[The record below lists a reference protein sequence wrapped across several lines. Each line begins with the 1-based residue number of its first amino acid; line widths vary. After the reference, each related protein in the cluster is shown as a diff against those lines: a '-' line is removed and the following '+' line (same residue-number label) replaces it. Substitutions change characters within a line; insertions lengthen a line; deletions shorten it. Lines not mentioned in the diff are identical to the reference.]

1 MSHRTVL
8 IRWRRYQT
16 ARLDDLIECLA
27 REARR
32 FPTKRRE
39 DDVRRLGAAMRTALQ
54 DYCDDISVGIEE
66 RVSHGVLLTMPDLAF
81 ERL

>member
-16 ARLDDLIECLA
+16 ARLDDLIEGLA

-32 FPTKRRE
+32 FPHKCRE
-39 DDVRRLGAAMRTALQ
+39 EDVRRLGAAMRAALQ
-54 DYCDDISVGIEE
+54 KYCDGIVVEIDGNVG
-66 RVSHGVLLTMPDLAF
+66 HGVPLAMPELAF